1 MSTQINIRIDEE
13 LIEYVRDYC
22 RNNERSTGFVVREAL
37 RLWRDEQEALG
48 KRGDGKVRR
57 SRRAA

>member
-1 MSTQINIRIDEE
+1 MNIRIDDE

-37 RLWRDEQEALG
+37 RLWQAEQEALR

-57 SRRAA
+57 SRKAA